1 MREMDIEHNMQEV
14 TRRIALACERVGRS
28 PDEIAVVAVTKTVGP
43 AAVRAAFQ
51 AGLRHFGEN
60 RVQEAKLKLGELGSL
75 RDQCTW
81 HMVGHLQTNKVKTA
95 AELFDIIQSVDS
107 VRLAE
112 FLSRHA
118 QKTIPILL
126 EVNIAGESSKGGFS
140 AGEVSQAMKEIGR
153 MPNLE
158 IKGLMSIAPLASDP
172 EEVRPVFRR
181 LRELRRSMGLEH
193 LSMGMTDDFE
203 VAIEEGS
210 TIVRIGRAIFGEREK

>member
-1 MREMDIEHNMQEV
+1 MDIERNIQEV
-14 TRRIALACERVGRS
+14 TRRIALACKRAGRS
-28 PDEIAVVAVTKTVGP
+28 PEEVTLVAITKTIGP
-43 AAVRAAFQ
+43 AAIRAAFQ

-60 RVQEAKLKLGELGSL
+60 RVQEAKPKLGELENI
-75 RDQCTW
+75 RTQCTW
-81 HMVGHLQTNKVKTA
+81 HMVGHLQTNKAKTA
-95 AELFDIIQSVDS
+95 GALFDIIQSVDS

-126 EVNIAGESSKGGFS
+126 EVNIAGEASKSGFS
-140 AGEVSQAMKEIGR
+140 AGEVFSAMKEIER
-153 MPNLE
+153 MSKLE
-158 IKGLMSIAPLASDP
+158 IKGLMTIAPLASDP

-181 LRELRRSMGLEH
+181 LRELRNSMGLEH

-210 TIVRIGRAIFGEREK
+210 TMVRIGRAIFGERR